1 MSVRESMR
9 AGGSSARRAL
19 GAALLFAAM
28 ASAPAGAT
36 TVYGQMLGLADL
48 GHVGVGDPLAYS
60 HSFDVPDATVLG
72 ATLFVFTADQP
83 ACLVPMQGVSCDL
96 MDAFLQPET
105 LDIDVAGEDFASG
118 SATNHLFVG
127 TVTQSLI
134 DAGGVLDVV
143 VAATAG
149 DFYVWR
155 SFLLVAY
162 QAAGGAGGS
171 APVATPEPGA
181 AVLFGI
187 GAIAVSRATRRR
199 R

>member
-9 AGGSSARRAL
+9 AGGSSALRAL

-28 ASAPAGAT
+28 ASAPAGAM
-36 TVYGQMLGLADL
+36 TVYGQMLGPADL

-83 ACLVPMQGVSCDL
+83 ACLVPMQGVSCD
-96 MDAFLQPET
+96 
-105 LDIDVAGEDFASG
+105 
-118 SATNHLFVG
+118 
-127 TVTQSLI
+127 LI